1 MLKELLTDLGLAA
14 CPPFYRDRQFVLAVV
29 GGAIA
34 WLVAWAVFP
43 DCFASPTRQLA
54 VLLSLIL
61 WQPLLEELLFRGVL
75 QGQLGLRSWWRE
87 KHFGISRANL
97 ATSFLFVLGHL
108 FYHAPFWALAVF
120 VPSLLFG
127 HFRERHASVYPAL
140 ALHVYYNAGYFLIGL
155 TRTG

>member
-1 MLKELLTDLGLAA
+1 MLKELLADLGLAA
-14 CPPFYRDRQFVLAVV
+14 CPPFYRDWQFVLAVV
-29 GGAIA
+29 GGATV
-34 WLVAWAVFP
+34 WLAAWAVFP
-43 DCFASPTRQLA
+43 DFFSSPLRQGA
-54 VLLSLIL
+54 VLASLIL

-97 ATSFLFVLGHL
+97 ATSSLFVLGHM
-108 FYHAPFWALAVF
+108 FYHAQPWALAVF

-127 HFRERHASVYPAL
+127 HFRERHASIYPSL

-155 TRTG
+155 FRAG